1 MSEVSRLHGCNRG
14 TEELG
19 KSGNTL
25 SYTKLCKIEQVRHGK
40 GFIIEGQ
47 TQRNE
52 SLVNALKQAWEWN
65 DWIAEGKIGSVIE
78 LAEKLKIT
86 RRYVERILNMRYLSP
101 KIQLMILKG
110 TQPISWTT
118 HTFIKV
124 LPSNWEEQSRELNL

>member
-1 MSEVSRLHGCNRG
+1 MP
-14 TEELG
+14 EELG
-19 KSGNTL
+19 KSENTL

-47 TQRNE
+47 SQRNE

-65 DWIAEGKIGSVIE
+65 DWIAEGRIGSIAE
-78 LAEKLKIT
+78 LAETLKIT

-110 TQPISWTT
+110 TQPVSWTT

-124 LPSNWEEQSRELNL
+124 LPSNWEEQSKELSL